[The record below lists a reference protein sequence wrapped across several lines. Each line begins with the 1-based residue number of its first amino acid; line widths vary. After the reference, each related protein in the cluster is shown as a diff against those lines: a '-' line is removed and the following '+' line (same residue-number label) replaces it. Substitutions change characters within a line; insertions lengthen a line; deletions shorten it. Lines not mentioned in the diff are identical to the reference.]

1 MSDSG
6 GAAGRA
12 RIATLA
18 SGLDPLALSRAAEIL
33 SAGGLVAFP
42 TETVYGLGADAANEE
57 AVRAI
62 YRTKGRPSTV
72 PLIVHIPGIDAAAE
86 WAAALPEGAHRLA
99 ARFWPGPLTII
110 VPATPRARWVSAGLA
125 TVGLRVP
132 DHPVALALL
141 RAFGGGLAAPSAN
154 RYGRVSPTSAKHVLD
169 DLGEDAPFVLDGGPC
184 RVGVESTV
192 LDLTGSPPTILRAGA
207 VSAGEIEAVLGCE
220 VRRGEGEMPTGS
232 HMSPGLSLSHYAPRA
247 TVEIVDPEAIGRRWR
262 AEGGSA
268 ETIGILA
275 PAPLVPVGAPHL
287 PVPEDP
293 EGYARTLY
301 AALRAADE
309 QGWARIWVVPPP
321 PDGLGAAVRD
331 RLRRAAASRPSSGHA
346 PLGPSSRSS

>member
-1 MSDSG
+1 MSDRG
-6 GAAGRA
+6 GAAGEA
-12 RIATLA
+12 RISLPAM
-18 SGLDPLALSRAAEIL
+18 GLDSSAITQAVQIL
-33 SAGGLVAFP
+33 SHGGLVAFP
-42 TETVYGLGADAANEE
+42 TETVYGLGADAANED

-72 PLIVHIPGIDAAAE
+72 PLIVHIPDIEAAAE
-86 WAAALPEGAHRLA
+86 WAVTLPEGAQRLA

-154 RYGRVSPTSAKHVLD
+154 RYGRVSPTSAKHVID

-192 LDLTGSPPTILRAGA
+192 LDLTGSPPTVLRAGA
-207 VSAGEIEAVLGCE
+207 VSVEEIEAVLGIA
-220 VRRGEGEMPTGS
+220 VRRSEGETPRGAHT
-232 HMSPGLSLSHYAPRA
+232 SPGLSLSHYAPRA
-247 TVEIVDPEAIGRRWR
+247 TVEIVDAKGIERRWH
-262 AEGGSA
+262 AECGAA
-268 ETIGILA
+268 EKIGILA
-275 PAPLVPVGAPHL
+275 PAPLVPSGAPHIA
-287 PVPEDP
+287 VPEDP
-293 EGYARTLY
+293 EGYARALY

-309 QGWARIWVVPPP
+309 MGWARIWVVPPP
-321 PDGLGAAVRD
+321 AEGLGAAVHD
-331 RLRRAAASRPSSGHA
+331 RLRRAAAARPSSGAA